1 MLNINNTHIHQP
13 THTHRKTSTNQHTHP
28 CTHRGVLRLSQRVC
42 LAAASLAAVLL
53 VSACTTTETEP
64 TVTTTTEDT
73 ALPTEPVVTTQ
84 DTAVTTQDST
94 TTTTEPTNEEVSQ
107 PSLGKVVQA
116 RADWSTGYF
125 QSYIYTQLLEE
136 LGYEVS
142 NPADKELG
150 PSLAYLAMAQGDA
163 HFWANSWYP
172 LHNSWLEPETPD
184 GSKVGDHLTII
195 GDLLPKSALQGFV
208 LTKSFADKYGI
219 THIDELNDNPE
230 ALAEYDTYDATPGN
244 GKAEILGCPE
254 SWTCDDVIESQIAFS
269 GWENIVQIKAGYDAM
284 FAQAKKAVDSDE
296 PVLIYTWSPSH
307 YLIDLRPGDNVVWLA
322 VEDVLDDSNPLEIE
336 GGEGLD
342 QTPGV
347 LDMQP
352 EQCPAAANADGV
364 CKIGWEPADIRVTAN
379 SKWLAENPQAAELFC
394 AVELS
399 AIEVTL
405 AILEVSDSGDESEEF
420 VANLASNWIR
430 DNRTEVDQWL
440 ERARNASSTP
450 SCL

>member
-1 MLNINNTHIHQP
+1 MLNIKNIRSQRP
-13 THTHRKTSTNQHTHP
+13 TRTANDPHAQHD
-28 CTHRGVLRLSQRVC
+28 VLRISRRVC
-42 LAAASLAAVLL
+42 LATASLAAALL
-53 VSACTTTETEP
+53 LSACTTTEVVTEP
-64 TVTTTTEDT
+64 APTTPDLVTTTTEDT
-73 ALPTEPVVTTQ
+73 ALPTEPM
-84 DTAVTTQDST
+84 
-94 TTTTEPTNEEVSQ
+94 NEEVSL
-107 PSLGKVVQA
+107 PSLGNVVQA

-125 QSYIYTQLLEE
+125 QSYIYNQLLEE

-142 NPADKELG
+142 SPADKELG

-172 LHNSWLEPETPD
+172 LHNSWLKPELPD

-195 GDLLPKSALQGFV
+195 GDLIPKSALQGFV
-208 LTKSFADKYGI
+208 LTKSFAEKYGI
-219 THIDELNDNPE
+219 THVDDLNDNAE
-230 ALAEYDTYDATPGN
+230 ALAEYDKYDATPNN

-269 GWENIVQIKAGYDAM
+269 GWENIDQVKAGYDAM

-296 PVLIYTWSPSH
+296 PVLVYTWSPSH
-307 YLIDLRPGDNVVWLA
+307 YLLDLRPGDNVVWLA
-322 VEDVLDDSNPLEIE
+322 VEDVLDDSNPLGIE
-336 GGEGLD
+336 GGEGLA

-347 LDMQP
+347 LEMNP

-364 CKIGWEPADIRVTAN
+364 CQIGWEPSDIRVTAN

-405 AILEVSDSGDESEEF
+405 AILEVSNSGDESEEF
-420 VANLASNWIR
+420 VAGLASKWIQ
-430 DNRTEVDQWL
+430 DNRAEVDQWL
-440 ERARNASSTP
+440 ESARNASSTP
-450 SCL
+450 SCLKA